1 MSGRFFSK
9 HYTNNYK
16 DLLTNNPIGGI
27 IIIPLNFFCSIRNMD
42 IELRKKFLN
51 TYVIT
56 QLNKGIAPIYEPDL
70 DNRIK
75 TECALSNLQFTN
87 DLKTACN
94 YADVFWVTYDTPVD
108 DNDMAD
114 NKLIYQQISD
124 ICNLKSSAA
133 TIIIS
138 SQIVA
143 TTCARLEKDFPQ
155 HTFVYI
161 PENLRFFYNIQSI
174 MFFEEFC
181 KSNNIKLIWGFWDK
195 ESETFINE
203 LKEIYNDSF
212 LNFIELNIEDNW
224 KPNFKTGE
232 NVYLNENCHSDKK
245 NLKDFHFGLDR
256 QLDGFKTAHMGVHQH
271 IHIAENFYSNILSK
285 E

>member
-1 MSGRFFSK
+1 MSYDVKKSQNISK
-9 HYTNNYK
+9 ISKSPY
-16 DLLTNNPIGGI
+16 LA
-27 IIIPLNFFCSIRNMD
+27 
-42 IELRKKFLN
+42 E
-51 TYVIT
+51 
-56 QLNKGIAPIYEPDL
+56 
-70 DNRIK
+70 
-75 TECALSNLQFTN
+75 
-87 DLKTACN
+87 
-94 YADVFWVTYDTPVD
+94 DV
-108 DNDMAD
+108 
-114 NKLIYQQISD
+114 
-124 ICNLKSSAA
+124 
-133 TIIIS
+133 
-138 SQIVA
+138 
-143 TTCARLEKDFPQ
+143 
-155 HTFVYI
+155 I